1 MEEIFDN
8 IKNEIFEEI
17 MYSVWGETGNRYLK
31 TYNKILTD
39 STKFLE
45 IIKNS
50 NNYNGK
56 EAVENLMLQAIDN
69 INQMSRL
76 NKMLNSL
83 ELEFKRVFFKE
94 KGRLETLLII
104 NRKTAQTVHQEAMKL
119 LKTQK
124 EKEEFLKVV
133 LSGNESVKDIEENLE
148 DIGYSTEA
156 IEIERKKVEMN
167 LLVAKEAVHMI
178 KKVYDRNNGGN

>member
-69 INQMSRL
+69 INQISSENAKSVINIAYAADRL
-76 NKMLNSL
+76 KSMAEGLREKLNI
-83 ELEFKRVFFKE
+83 FR
-94 KGRLETLLII
+94 T
-104 NRKTAQTVHQEAMKL
+104 
-119 LKTQK
+119 
-124 EKEEFLKVV
+124 
-133 LSGNESVKDIEENLE
+133 
-148 DIGYSTEA
+148 
-156 IEIERKKVEMN
+156 
-167 LLVAKEAVHMI
+167 
-178 KKVYDRNNGGN
+178 